1 MARAE
6 EQQDGS
12 SARRLIEED
21 MRLSKIAVVKYS
33 DAAKEAAIRG
43 SDPEKDPDVQ
53 LAHARMDTAVYSAF
67 QSLRPYVREDLP
79 HYWGYDNEGEKVDG
93 AVDLLP
99 ESDREM
105 WGLASIGDF
114 YASVDVKTHS
124 EWTPDEGNVPVTEA
138 NADLIPPEACVR
150 AHNLLSEA
158 QVKLGL
164 GASTTGIKRE
174 AEFTYDD
181 LFDGEPPENNH
192 MEADD

>member
-6 EQQDGS
+6 EQNEGS

-21 MRLSKIAVVKYS
+21 MRSSKIAVVKYS
-33 DAAKEAAIRG
+33 DAAKEAALDGR
-43 SDPEKDPDVQ
+43 DPEKDLNVR
-53 LAHARMDTAVYSAF
+53 LAHSRMDTAVYNAF

-79 HYWGYDNEGEKVDG
+79 HYWGYDAEGEKVDG

-99 ESDREM
+99 EHDREM

-114 YASVDVKTHS
+114 YASVNVHS
-124 EWTPDEGNVPVTEA
+124 TTEWHPDEGNVTVSEPS
-138 NADLIPPEACVR
+138 ADLIPPQACVR
-150 AHNLLSEA
+150 AHNLLSEC

-181 LFDGEPPENNH
+181 LFDGESPENDH
-192 MEADD
+192 AEADD